1 MKHLT
6 ITALAF
12 VQLSLTLLASPAFG
26 ASCNV
31 ATTGIS
37 FGSYIPNQTLP
48 LDSVGTIVVDC
59 TKAALDSLPMTVNY
73 SLELGRGGGANYT
86 PRTMSSGAHALNY
99 NLYRDALRS
108 SVLGDGSGGT
118 SSMAGSLRLLM
129 PQGAATGSH
138 SFYGRIFAGQ
148 NLYPGAYADALVV
161 TINY

>member
-6 ITALAF
+6 ITALSF
-12 VQLSLTLLASPAFG
+12 TLLAAPVFG

-31 ATTGIS
+31 SSTGIS

-48 LDSVGTIVVDC
+48 LDSVGTIVVVC
-59 TKAALDSLPMTVNY
+59 VKSALDSLPMTVNY
-73 SLELGRGGGANYT
+73 SLDISRGGGASYT
-86 PRTMSSGAHALNY
+86 PRTMTSGGHTLNY

-118 SSMAGSLRLLM
+118 SSIAGTLQLPSPL
-129 PQGAATGSH
+129 GTATGTH
-138 SFYGRIFAGQ
+138 SFYGRFFASQ
-148 NLYPGAYADALVV
+148 NVYPGTYTDALVV

>member
-1 MKHLT
+1 MKYQM
-6 ITALAF
+6 ITAL
-12 VQLSLTLLASPAFG
+12 SIMLLAAPAHG

-31 ATTGIS
+31 ATTGIF
-37 FGSYIPNQTLP
+37 FGSYIPNQASP

-59 TKAALDSLPMTVNY
+59 AKAALDSLPMTVNY
-73 SLELGRGGGANYT
+73 SLHISSGSGGGYT
-86 PRTMSSGAHALNY
+86 PRTMSSGTHALNY

-108 SVLGDGSGGT
+108 SVLGDGSSGT
-118 SSMAGSLRLLM
+118 SSITGTLRLLS
-129 PQGAATGSH
+129 PLGAATGSH